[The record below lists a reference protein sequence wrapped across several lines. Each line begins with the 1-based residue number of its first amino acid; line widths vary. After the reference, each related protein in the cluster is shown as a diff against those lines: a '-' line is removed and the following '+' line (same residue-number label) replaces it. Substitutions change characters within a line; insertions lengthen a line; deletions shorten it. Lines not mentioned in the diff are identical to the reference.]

1 VGFSIFL
8 SRQAAQILKIAET
21 KKARKDLALRVID
34 NLRIMPLSAEQL
46 QRLFTIVVALDVSVV
61 PRVIECIVPG
71 QTDLWQAVQ
80 LVPDFSIFRPQYVS

>member
-1 VGFSIFL
+1 
-8 SRQAAQILKIAET
+8 
-21 KKARKDLALRVID
+21 
-34 NLRIMPLSAEQL
+34 MPLSAEQL